1 MKRSVECVECPIVKI
16 ALAMPRFVVQEHH
29 ATNLH
34 WDFRLEHE
42 GVAAS
47 WAVPKGVP
55 EEPRV
60 RRLAVQVEDH
70 SVRHMK
76 HTSRNVSIWDEGE
89 YDLEKWEDDKIVV
102 QLQGKRLQGRYALI
116 RTDGTNWLIHRTR

>member
-1 MKRSVECVECPIVKI
+1 M
-16 ALAMPRFVVQEHH
+16 ARFVVQEHH
-29 ATNLH
+29 ATSLH

-55 EEPRV
+55 ETRGQ

-70 SVRHMK
+70 AVSYMK
-76 HTSRNVSIWDEGE
+76 WSGTIRAGYGKGTVAIWDKGT
-89 YDLEKWEDDKIVV
+89 YDLEKWEDDKIVFE
-102 QLQGKRLQGRYALI
+102 LHGERLQGRYALI
-116 RTDGTNWLIHRTR
+116 RTDGKNWLIHKTR

>member
-1 MKRSVECVECPIVKI
+1 
-16 ALAMPRFVVQEHH
+16 MPRFVVQEHH
-29 ATNLH
+29 ATSLH
-34 WDFRLEHE
+34 WDFRLEHD

-55 EEPRV
+55 EEAGV

-70 SVRHMK
+70 SIAHMS
-76 HTSRNVSIWDEGE
+76 HRSARVLISDEGQ

-102 QLQGKRLQGRYALI
+102 DLHGKRLNGRYALI
-116 RTDGTNWLIHRTR
+116 RTDGKNWLIHRTR

>member
-1 MKRSVECVECPIVKI
+1 
-16 ALAMPRFVVQEHH
+16 MPRFVVQEHH

-42 GVAAS
+42 GVAPS

-55 EEPRV
+55 EETGV

-70 SVRHMK
+70 TVAYMSHE
-76 HTSRNVSIWDEGE
+76 SGNVSIWDEGDYE
-89 YDLEKWEDDKIVV
+89 LEKWEDGKIVI
-102 QLQGKRLQGRYALI
+102 QLHGKRVHGRYALI
-116 RTDGTNWLIHRTR
+116 RTDGKNWLLHRTR

>member
-1 MKRSVECVECPIVKI
+1 
-16 ALAMPRFVVQEHH
+16 MPRFVVQEHQ

-55 EEPRV
+55 EDKGV
-60 RRLAVQVEDH
+60 RRLAVQVDDH
-70 SVRHMK
+70 SVPYMR
-76 HTSRNVSIWDEGE
+76 HTSARVSIWDEGE
-89 YDLEKWEDDKIVV
+89 YELEKWEDDKIVV
-102 QLQGKRLQGRYALI
+102 ELHGERLDGRYALI
-116 RTDGTNWLIHRTR
+116 RTDGKNWLLHRTR